1 MRMPALLLLLLLPA
15 DVEAPV
21 DVAAGVAAVHQRP
34 PRGVGVPRLPAP
46 APAPR
51 RDGRDLR
58 GVELVVGE
66 VPRGLGH
73 VRPRVGAGELGA
85 VVAGHVEQPRAVGV
99 AGARSLAPS
108 ALVAAQTR
116 VYRSQ
121 AA

>member
-1 MRMPALLLLLLLPA
+1 MEMTALLLLLLPA

-34 PRGVGVPRLPAP
+34 PRGVGVPRLP

-99 AGARSLAPS
+99 AGARSLAPA